1 MRSPKAR
8 PKSMNKTITSPTTSK
23 RPPMRPDEME
33 NSTAPTTSPPPR
45 MRPKGVPLV
54 GEGSTRSPDNINMN
68 ERAARGELTT
78 QPRKNPKRKMPQ
90 SSGGD
95 RSNTPPKLPAT
106 GMNKAMKAGGMM
118 KKGYKAGGK
127 MPDLSGD
134 GKVTQK
140 DVLMGRGVIKK
151 KAGGMMKKGYKAGG
165 KMKKGYKKGGK
176 VRGAGIA
183 RKGVRAA
190 RMI

>member
-1 MRSPKAR
+1 
-8 PKSMNKTITSPTTSK
+8 
-23 RPPMRPDEME
+23 MRPDEME

-45 MRPKGVPLV
+45 VRPRGVPLV
-54 GEGSTRSPDNINMN
+54 GEGSTRSPDNINMK

-78 QPRKNPKRKMPQ
+78 QPRKNPKRKMPQPQ

-106 GMNKAMKAGGMM
+106 GMNKAM
-118 KKGYKAGGK
+118 
-127 MPDLSGD
+127 
-134 GKVTQK
+134 
-140 DVLMGRGVIKK
+140 